1 LEVTVQKNI
10 PPMKTKLL
18 LLVNVIIIVSVAS
31 CRQQTGQSASGTD
44 RFRFEEFTVDQLQ
57 LGYANGDFTV
67 ADVVQ
72 AYLDRIGA
80 IDDAGPMLNAVI
92 LVNPD
97 AMVIAA
103 ELDAELKEGRRR
115 GPMHGVPVL
124 LKDNIDT
131 HDGMETTAGS
141 RALKGSHPLKDSF
154 VAQKLRE
161 SGAVIIGKT
170 NLSEWANFRGNLS
183 SSGWSGVG
191 GQTKNPYILDRNPC
205 GSSSGSGVAVSANLC
220 MIAIGTETNGSIVCP
235 STANGIVGIK
245 PTVGLLSRSG
255 IVPISF
261 TQDTPGPMAR
271 TVRDAAT
278 ALGALTGID
287 TTDSRTIAS
296 EGKFLTDYTPFL
308 REDGL
313 RGKRLGWYTSAR
325 GNHYKVD
332 TLMQKAVDYMKSQGA
347 EVIEIDR
354 IYDREA
360 GSLSFQVLLWEFK
373 DGLNKYF
380 ASLGESAPV
389 KNVEELIEFN
399 KKDSIELLYYDQE
412 LLLEA
417 QKKGSVESEEFLDI
431 VEKMNRLVREEGI
444 DRVMTENRL
453 DAFIAPT
460 GSPAW
465 KTDLINGDSYTV
477 SSSSPAAVSGYP
489 NITVPMGFIEGLPVG
504 ISFFGRAWSEPLL
517 LEIAYA
523 YETGTKHR
531 KPPEFIP
538 VWPPETD
545 R

>member
-1 LEVTVQKNI
+1 
-10 PPMKTKLL
+10 MKKSLLSAIVVLL
-18 LLVNVIIIVSVAS
+18 LLAVAS
-31 CRQQTGQSASGTD
+31 CRQENAGKTDGASS
-44 RFRFEEFTVDQLQ
+44 FRFEEFTIEQLQ
-57 LGYANGDFTV
+57 QGYANGDFTV
-67 ADVVQ
+67 TEVVQ
-72 AYLDRIGA
+72 AYLDRIDT

-92 LVNPD
+92 QVNPD
-97 AMVIAA
+97 ALAIAA
-103 ELDAELKEGRRR
+103 QLDAELSDGKKR

-131 HDGMETTAGS
+131 HDSLQTTAGS
-141 RALKGSHPLKDSF
+141 RALRGSYPLQDSF
-154 VAQKLRE
+154 IAQKLRE
-161 SGAVIIGKT
+161 SGAVILGKA

-261 TQDTPGPMAR
+261 TQDTPGPMGR

-278 ALGALTGID
+278 ALGVMTGID
-287 TTDSRTIAS
+287 PADSKTAAS

-308 REDGL
+308 KEDGL

-325 GNHYKVD
+325 GTHYKVD
-332 TLMQKAVDYMKSQGA
+332 TLMQKAVDYMRNQGA
-347 EVIEIDR
+347 EVIEIES

-360 GSLSFQVLLWEFK
+360 GSLSFEVMLYEFK

-380 ASLGESAPV
+380 ASLGENAPV
-389 KNVEELIEFN
+389 KSVEELIEFN
-399 KKDSIELLYYDQE
+399 KRDDVELLYYDQE

-417 QKKGSVESEEFLDI
+417 QKKGTIESKEYLEALA
-431 VEKMNRLVREEGI
+431 KMNRLVREEGI
-444 DRVMTENRL
+444 DKVMSENRL

-477 SSSSPAAVSGYP
+477 SSSSPAAISGYP
-489 NITVPMGFIEGLPVG
+489 NVTVPMGFVDGLPVG

-531 KPPEFIP
+531 MAPGFIP
-538 VWPPETD
+538 VWPPEAG

>member
-1 LEVTVQKNI
+1 MKKILSTVTA
-10 PPMKTKLL
+10 
-18 LLVNVIIIVSVAS
+18 LVLISLVSCNQERGKKDLS
-31 CRQQTGQSASGTD
+31 SAV
-44 RFRFEEFTVDQLQ
+44 FRFEEFTIARLQ
-57 LGYANGDFTV
+57 QGYKNGDFTIT
-67 ADVVQ
+67 DVVQ
-72 AYLDRIGA
+72 AYLDRIKA
-80 IDDAGPMLNAVI
+80 IDGNGPMLNAVI
-92 LVNPD
+92 RVNPD
-97 AMVIAA
+97 ALSIAA
-103 ELDAELKEGRRR
+103 QLDKEMKEGTIR

-141 RALKGSHPLKDSF
+141 RALRGSHPLNDSF

-161 SGAVIIGKT
+161 AGAVIIGKA

-205 GSSSGSGVAVSANLC
+205 GSSSGSGVAVSANMC

-235 STANGIVGIK
+235 STANGVVGIK
-245 PTVGLLSRSG
+245 PTVGLISRSG

-271 TVRDAAT
+271 TVTDAAL

-287 TTDSRTIAS
+287 PHDSKTAAS

-313 RGKRLGWYTSAR
+313 QGKRIGWYTAGR
-325 GNHYKVD
+325 GQHYKVD
-332 TLMQKAVDYMKSQGA
+332 TLMQRAVDFIKSSGA
-347 EVIEIDR
+347 EVIEIDN
-354 IYDREA
+354 IYSREVN
-360 GSLSFQVLLWEFK
+360 SLSFQVLLYEFK

-380 ASLGESAPV
+380 ASLGETAPV
-389 KNVEELIEFN
+389 KNIEELIAFN
-399 KKDSIELLYYDQE
+399 RNDTVELRFYDQE

-417 QKKGSVESEEFLDI
+417 QKKGSIGSKEFIDI
-431 VEKMNRLVREEGI
+431 LSKMNRLVRDEGI
-444 DRVMTENRL
+444 DMVMDKNRL
-453 DAFIAPT
+453 DAIMAPT

-465 KTDLINGDSYTV
+465 MTDLINGDAYGV
-477 SSSSPAAVSGYP
+477 SSSSPAAIAGYP
-489 NITVPMGFIEGLPVG
+489 NVSVPMGFIDGLPVG

-523 YETGTKHR
+523 YETGTR
-531 KPPEFIP
+531 YRRPPEFKP
-538 VWPPETD
+538 AWPPEAT

>member
-1 LEVTVQKNI
+1 
-10 PPMKTKLL
+10 MKIYISALTALFLGILISCNQNTRKMDL
-18 LLVNVIIIVSVAS
+18 AS
-31 CRQQTGQSASGTD
+31 PA
-44 RFRFEEFTVDQLQ
+44 FRFEEFTIEQLQ
-57 LGYANGDFTV
+57 QGYANGDFTV
-67 ADVVQ
+67 TDVVQ
-72 AYLDRIGA
+72 AYLDRIDA

-92 LVNPD
+92 QINPD
-97 AMVIAA
+97 AMAIAA
-103 ELDAELKEGRRR
+103 LLDAELSEGNKR

-131 HDGMETTAGS
+131 HDAMETTAGS
-141 RALKGSHPLKDSF
+141 RALSGSHPLKDSF

-161 SGAVIIGKT
+161 SGAVILGKA

-205 GSSSGSGVAVSANLC
+205 GSSAGSGVAVSANLC

-287 TTDSRTIAS
+287 PADSKTAAS
-296 EGKFLTDYTPFL
+296 EGKYLTDYTPFL
-308 REDGL
+308 KEDGL

-325 GNHYKVD
+325 GQHYKVD
-332 TLMQKAVDYMKSQGA
+332 TLMQKAVDHIRSQGA

-354 IYDREA
+354 LYDSEA

-373 DGLNKYF
+373 DGLNRYF
-380 ASLGESAPV
+380 ASLGENAPV
-389 KNVEELIEFN
+389 KNVEELIAFN
-399 KKDSIELLYYDQE
+399 KNDSIELLFYDQA

-417 QKKGSVESEEFLDI
+417 QTKGSVESQEFLDI
-431 VEKMNRLVREEGI
+431 IEKMNRLVREEGI
-444 DRVMTENRL
+444 DRVMAENRL
-453 DAFIAPT
+453 DGFIAPT

-465 KTDLINGDSYTV
+465 KTDLVNGDAYLV
-477 SSSSPAAVSGYP
+477 SSSSPAAISGYP
-489 NITVPMGFIEGLPVG
+489 NITVPMGFIEDLPVG

-517 LEIAYA
+517 IEMAYA
-523 YETGTKHR
+523 FEAGTKHR
-531 KPPEFIP
+531 RAPRFIP